1 MNKQIIIGLTLMSL
15 MAAGCSEN
23 DSPAADEGQVQAVF
37 KIESRADGT
46 ETLTDECLRMF
57 IADRR
62 QEHDNTE
69 ALHCGEDWRIDLT
82 TNSYELSGMTAQWY
96 KFAFVSVPNCAE
108 VDGDGKFL
116 FTVAEEADEKTCDFN
131 ELAINYAPV
140 LKAQV
145 TEAQQKES
153 NRTSVDKLD
162 VWRAVMNRWLQP
174 DQVLTEKVT
183 MQRLTGRLELNLGI
197 PEDQFRAEV
206 ASIAVT
212 LNGVPQKFLIHDE
225 DEGQIITENNTESY
239 TFAYTYIP
247 WDEGSDYVVTLALPP
262 HEVQAALVV
271 NYKDAGNNPQEVYQ
285 IMDSNKEA
293 VSIKANT
300 KTTILFNGMET
311 GEFEVRYAGFNEKAV
326 IDVDDEWNGWS
337 EQTDGGE

>member
-1 MNKQIIIGLTLMSL
+1 MSL
-15 MAAGCSEN
+15 MAAGCSNN
-23 DSPAADEGQVQAVF
+23 DSPAADERQVQAVF

-96 KFAFVSVPNCAE
+96 KFAFVSVPNCAG
-108 VDGDGKFL
+108 VDGKFL
-116 FTVAEEADEKTCDFN
+116 FTVAEGADEKTCDFN
-131 ELAINYAPV
+131 KLAIDYAPV
-140 LKAQV
+140 LKAQ
-145 TEAQQKES
+145 QKES
-153 NRTSVDKLD
+153 NKTSVDKLD

-174 DQVLTEKVT
+174 DQVLKEKVT

-206 ASIAVT
+206 ASIAVR

-225 DEGQIITENNTESY
+225 DEGKIITQNTENTENTESY
-239 TFAYTYIP
+239 TFAYTKIP
-247 WDEGSDYVVTLALPP
+247 WNEGTDYVVTLALPP

-271 NYKDAGNNPQEVYQ
+271 TYKDDLIQQEVYR
-285 IMDSNKEA
+285 IVDSNKEA

>member
-1 MNKQIIIGLTLMSL
+1 MSL
-15 MAAGCSEN
+15 MAAGCSNN

-46 ETLTDECLRMF
+46 ETLADECLRMF

-96 KFAFVSVPNCAE
+96 KFAFVSVPDLEGIVN
-108 VDGDGKFL
+108 GKSL
-116 FTVAEEADEKTCDFN
+116 FTVANEADKNTCNFN

-140 LKAQV
+140 LEAQV
-145 TEAQQKES
+145 TEAKQPES
-153 NRTSVDKLD
+153 KRTSVDKLD

-174 DQVLTEKVT
+174 DVVLREDVT

-197 PEDQFRAEV
+197 PKDQFRAEV
-206 ASIAVT
+206 DSIAVT

-225 DEGQIITENNTESY
+225 NEGKIITRSTKSY
-239 TFAYTYIP
+239 TFTYKDIP
-247 WDEGSDYVVTLALPP
+247 WNKGGNYVVTLALPP
-262 HEVQAALVV
+262 HEIQAALVV
-271 NYKDAGNNPQEVYQ
+271 TYTDISIQPEVYQ
-285 IMDSNKEA
+285 IVDSNKEA

-311 GEFEVRYAGFNEKAV
+311 GEFEVRYAGFDGSSIGVA
-326 IDVDDEWNGWS
+326 DDDWNGW
-337 EQTDGGE
+337 QDNTDGGQ

>member
-69 ALHCGEDWRIDLT
+69 ALHCGEDWRIDLN

-96 KFAFVSVPNCAE
+96 KFAFVSVPNCAG
-108 VDGDGKFL
+108 VTGKSL
-116 FTVAEEADEKTCDFN
+116 FTVANGADENTCDFN
-131 ELAINYAPV
+131 ELAIDYAPV
-140 LKAQV
+140 LV
-145 TEAQQKES
+145 AQQTES

-174 DQVLTEKVT
+174 DVVQTEDVT
-183 MQRLTGRLELNLGI
+183 MQRLTGRLVLNMGI

-206 ASIAVT
+206 ASIEVT
-212 LNGVPQKFLIHDE
+212 LNRVPQKFLIHDE
-225 DEGQIITENNTESY
+225 DEGQIITRSTRSY
-239 TFAYTYIP
+239 TFTYTDIP
-247 WDEGSDYVVTLALPP
+247 WDGGSDYVVTLALPP

-271 NYKDAGNNPQEVYQ
+271 TYTDSSIQPEVYQ
-285 IMDSNKEA
+285 IVDSNKEA

-311 GEFEVRYAGFNEKAV
+311 GEFEVRYAGFNNDAV

>member
-1 MNKQIIIGLTLMSL
+1 MSL

-96 KFAFVSVPNCAE
+96 KFAFVSVPDLEGIVN
-108 VDGDGKFL
+108 GKSL
-116 FTVAEEADEKTCDFN
+116 FTVANGADKNTCDFN
-131 ELAINYAPV
+131 KLAIDYAPV
-140 LKAQV
+140 LKVQV
-145 TEAQQKES
+145 TEAKQPES
-153 NRTSVDKLD
+153 KRTSVDKLD

-174 DQVLTEKVT
+174 DEVLTEKVT

-197 PEDQFRAEV
+197 PEDQFRAKV
-206 ASIAVT
+206 DSIAVT
-212 LNGVPQKFLIHDE
+212 LNRVPQKFLIHDE
-225 DEGQIITENNTESY
+225 DEGQIITQITQSTQSY
-239 TFAYTYIP
+239 TFTYKDIP
-247 WDEGSDYVVTLALPP
+247 WNKGGNYVVTLALPP

-271 NYKDAGNNPQEVYQ
+271 TYKDDLIQQEVYR
-285 IMDSNKEA
+285 IVDSNKEA

-311 GEFEVRYAGFNEKAV
+311 GEFEVRYAGFNNDAV

>member
-1 MNKQIIIGLTLMSL
+1 MSL

-96 KFAFVSVPNCAE
+96 KFAFVSVPNCAG
-108 VDGDGKFL
+108 VDGKSL
-116 FTVAEEADEKTCDFN
+116 FTVAEGADEKTCDFN
-131 ELAINYAPV
+131 KLAIDYAPV
-140 LKAQV
+140 LNAQV

-174 DQVLTEKVT
+174 DPDVVLTEDVT

-197 PEDQFRAEV
+197 PKDQFRAEV
-206 ASIAVT
+206 DSIAVT

-225 DEGQIITENNTESY
+225 DEGQIITQSTRSY
-239 TFAYTYIP
+239 TFTYKDIP
-247 WDEGSDYVVTLALPP
+247 WNKGGNYVVTLALPP

-285 IMDSNKEA
+285 IVDSNKEA

-311 GEFEVRYAGFNEKAV
+311 GEFEVRYAGFDGSSIGVA
-326 IDVDDEWNGWS
+326 DDDWNGW
-337 EQTDGGE
+337 QDNTDGGQ

>member
-1 MNKQIIIGLTLMSL
+1 MSL
-15 MAAGCSEN
+15 MAAGCSNN
-23 DSPAADEGQVQAVF
+23 DSPAADERQVQAVF

-96 KFAFVSVPNCAE
+96 KFAFVSVPNCAG
-108 VDGDGKFL
+108 VDGKSL
-116 FTVAEEADEKTCDFN
+116 FTVAEGADEKTCDFN
-131 ELAINYAPV
+131 ELAIDYAPV
-140 LKAQV
+140 LKAQQ
-145 TEAQQKES
+145 TES

-206 ASIAVT
+206 DSIAVT
-212 LNGVPQKFLIHDE
+212 LNRVPQKFLIHDE
-225 DEGQIITENNTESY
+225 DEGQIITQSTQSY
-239 TFAYTYIP
+239 TFTYTDIP

-271 NYKDAGNNPQEVYQ
+271 TYTDSSIQPEVYQ
-285 IMDSNKEA
+285 IVDSNKEA

-311 GEFEVRYAGFNEKAV
+311 GEFEVRYAGFNNDAV

>member
-1 MNKQIIIGLTLMSL
+1 MSL

-69 ALHCGEDWRIDLT
+69 ALHCGEDWRIDLN

-96 KFAFVSVPNCAE
+96 KFAFVSVPNCTG
-108 VDGDGKFL
+108 VNGKSL
-116 FTVAEEADEKTCDFN
+116 FTVANGADENTCNFN

-140 LKAQV
+140 LEAQV
-145 TEAQQKES
+145 TEAQQAES

-174 DQVLTEKVT
+174 DVVLTEDVT
-183 MQRLTGRLELNLGI
+183 MQRLTGRLVLNMGI

-206 ASIAVT
+206 TSIEVT
-212 LNGVPQKFLIHDE
+212 LNSVPQKFLIHDE
-225 DEGQIITENNTESY
+225 DKGQIITQSTQSTQSY
-239 TFAYTYIP
+239 TFAYTGIP
-247 WDEGSDYVVTLALPP
+247 WNKGTDYVVTLALPP
-262 HEVQAALVV
+262 HEIQAALVV
-271 NYKDAGNNPQEVYQ
+271 TYKDAENNPQEVYQ
-285 IMDSNKEA
+285 IVDSNKEA

-311 GEFEVRYAGFNEKAV
+311 GEFEVRYAGFNGNAV

>member
-1 MNKQIIIGLTLMSL
+1 MSL
-15 MAAGCSEN
+15 MAAGCSNN
-23 DSPAADEGQVQAVF
+23 DSPAADERQVQAVF

-108 VDGDGKFL
+108 VDGKSL
-116 FTVAEEADEKTCDFN
+116 FTVAEGADEKTCDFN
-131 ELAINYAPV
+131 ELAIDYAPV
-140 LKAQV
+140 LEAQV
-145 TEAQQKES
+145 TEPQQKES

-174 DQVLTEKVT
+174 DQVLAESVT
-183 MQRLTGRLELNLGI
+183 MQRLTGRLVLNIGI

-206 ASIAVT
+206 ASIAVR

-225 DEGQIITENNTESY
+225 DEGQIITQSTKSY
-239 TFAYTYIP
+239 TFTYTDIP

-271 NYKDAGNNPQEVYQ
+271 NYTDSSIQPEVYQ
-285 IMDSNKEA
+285 IVDSNKEA

-326 IDVDDEWNGWS
+326 INVDDEWNGWS

>member
-69 ALHCGEDWRIDLT
+69 ALHCGEDWRIDLN
-82 TNSYELSGMTAQWY
+82 TNRYELSGMTAQWY
-96 KFAFVSVPNCAE
+96 KFAFVSVPNCAG
-108 VDGDGKFL
+108 VNGKSL
-116 FTVAEEADEKTCDFN
+116 FTVANRADKNTCNFN
-131 ELAINYAPV
+131 ELAIDYAPV

-145 TEAQQKES
+145 TEAKQKES

-174 DQVLTEKVT
+174 DVVLAEDVT

-206 ASIAVT
+206 DSIAIT

-225 DEGQIITENNTESY
+225 NEGKIITENAQNY
-239 TFAYTYIP
+239 TFTYTEIP
-247 WDEGSDYVVTLALPP
+247 WNTRQDYVVTLALPP
-262 HEVQAALVV
+262 HEVQQAALVV
-271 NYKDAGNNPQEVYQ
+271 TYKDGSIQQEGYRIV
-285 IMDSNKEA
+285 DSNKEA

-311 GEFEVRYAGFNEKAV
+311 GEFEVRYAGFNNDAV

>member
-1 MNKQIIIGLTLMSL
+1 MSL
-15 MAAGCSEN
+15 MAAGCSNN
-23 DSPAADEGQVQAVF
+23 DSPAADERQVQAVF

-96 KFAFVSVPNCAE
+96 KFAFVSVPNCE
-108 VDGDGKFL
+108 GVDGDGKSL
-116 FTVAEEADEKTCDFN
+116 FTVAEGADKKTCDFN

-140 LKAQV
+140 LEAQV
-145 TEAQQKES
+145 AEAQQPES
-153 NRTSVDKLD
+153 KRTSVDKLD

-174 DQVLTEKVT
+174 DQVLIENNVT

-225 DEGQIITENNTESY
+225 DEGQIITQRTKSY
-239 TFAYTYIP
+239 TFTYTDTDTDTEIP
-247 WDEGSDYVVTLALPP
+247 WNAGQDYVVTLALPP
-262 HEVQAALVV
+262 HKVQAALVV
-271 NYKDAGNNPQEVYQ
+271 TYKDDSIQQEVYQ
-285 IMDSNKEA
+285 IVDSNKET

-311 GEFEVRYAGFNEKAV
+311 GEFEVRYAGFNNDAV
-326 IDVDDEWNGWS
+326 INVDDEWNGWS

>member
-1 MNKQIIIGLTLMSL
+1 MSL

-69 ALHCGEDWRIDLT
+69 ALHCGEDWRIDLN

-96 KFAFVSVPNCAE
+96 KFAFVSVPNCTG
-108 VDGDGKFL
+108 VNGKSL
-116 FTVAEEADEKTCDFN
+116 FTVANGADENTCNFN
-131 ELAINYAPV
+131 ELAIDYVPV
-140 LKAQV
+140 L
-145 TEAQQKES
+145 EAQQTES

-174 DQVLTEKVT
+174 DEVLKENVT
-183 MQRLTGRLELNLGI
+183 MQRLTGRLVLNMGI
-197 PEDQFRAEV
+197 PEDQFRAAV

-212 LNGVPQKFLIHDE
+212 LNEVPQKFLIHDE
-225 DEGQIITENNTESY
+225 DEGQIITQSTQSY
-239 TFAYTYIP
+239 TFTYTDIP
-247 WDEGSDYVVTLALPP
+247 WDGGSDYVVTLALPP

-271 NYKDAGNNPQEVYQ
+271 TYTDSSIQPEVYQ
-285 IMDSNKEA
+285 IVDSNKEA

-311 GEFEVRYAGFNEKAV
+311 GEFEVRYAGFDGSSIGVA
-326 IDVDDEWNGWS
+326 DDDWNGW
-337 EQTDGGE
+337 QDNTDGGQ

>member
-69 ALHCGEDWRIDLT
+69 ALHCGEDWRIDLN

-96 KFAFVSVPNCAE
+96 KFAFVSVPDLEGIVN
-108 VDGDGKFL
+108 GKSL
-116 FTVAEEADEKTCDFN
+116 FTVAEGADEKTCDFN
-131 ELAINYAPV
+131 KLAIDYAPV
-140 LKAQV
+140 LV
-145 TEAQQKES
+145 AQQTES

-174 DQVLTEKVT
+174 DVVLTEDVT
-183 MQRLTGRLELNLGI
+183 MQRLTGRLVLNMGI

-206 ASIAVT
+206 ASIEVT
-212 LNGVPQKFLIHDE
+212 LNRVPQKFLIHDE
-225 DEGQIITENNTESY
+225 DEGQIITQSTQSY
-239 TFAYTYIP
+239 TFTYTDIP
-247 WDEGSDYVVTLALPP
+247 WDGGSDYVVTLALPP

-285 IMDSNKEA
+285 IVDSHKEA

-300 KTTILFNGMET
+300 RTTILFNGMET
-311 GEFEVRYAGFNEKAV
+311 GEFEVRYAGFDGSSIGVA
-326 IDVDDEWNGWS
+326 DDDWNGW
-337 EQTDGGE
+337 QDNTDGGQ

>member
-1 MNKQIIIGLTLMSL
+1 MSL
-15 MAAGCSEN
+15 MAAGCSKN
-23 DSPAADEGQVQAVF
+23 DSPVADEGQVQAVF

-69 ALHCGEDWRIDLT
+69 ALHCGEDWRIDLN

-96 KFAFVSVPNCAE
+96 KFAFVSVPNCAG
-108 VDGDGKFL
+108 VNGKSL
-116 FTVAEEADEKTCDFN
+116 FTVANRADENTCNFN
-131 ELAINYAPV
+131 ELAIDYAPV
-140 LKAQV
+140 LEAQV
-145 TEAQQKES
+145 AEAQQTES

-174 DQVLTEKVT
+174 DEVLTENVT

-197 PEDQFRAEV
+197 SEDQFRAEV
-206 ASIAVT
+206 ASIEVT
-212 LNGVPQKFLIHDE
+212 LNRVPQKFLIHDE
-225 DEGQIITENNTESY
+225 DKGQIITQSTESY
-239 TFAYTYIP
+239 TFAYTGIP
-247 WDEGSDYVVTLALPP
+247 WNKGTDYVVTLALPP
-262 HEVQAALVV
+262 HEIQAALVV
-271 NYKDAGNNPQEVYQ
+271 TYTDSSIQPEVYQ
-285 IMDSNKEA
+285 IVDSNKEA

-311 GEFEVRYAGFNEKAV
+311 GEFEVRYAGFNNDAV

>member
-1 MNKQIIIGLTLMSL
+1 MSL
-15 MAAGCSEN
+15 MAAGCSNN

-46 ETLTDECLRMF
+46 ETLADECLRMF

-82 TNSYELSGMTAQWY
+82 TNRYELSGMTAQWY
-96 KFAFVSVPNCAE
+96 KFAFVSVPNCAG
-108 VDGDGKFL
+108 VDGKSL
-116 FTVAEEADEKTCDFN
+116 FTVAERADEKTCDFN
-131 ELAINYAPV
+131 KLAIDYAPV
-140 LKAQV
+140 LEAQV
-145 TEAQQKES
+145 TEAKQPES
-153 NRTSVDKLD
+153 KRTSVDKLD

-174 DQVLTEKVT
+174 DQVLIENNVT

-225 DEGQIITENNTESY
+225 DEGQIITEITQSTQSY
-239 TFAYTYIP
+239 TFTYKDIL
-247 WDEGSDYVVTLALPP
+247 WNKGGNYVVTLALPP

-271 NYKDAGNNPQEVYQ
+271 TYTDRSIQQEVYQ
-285 IMDSNKEA
+285 IVDSNKEA

>member
-1 MNKQIIIGLTLMSL
+1 MSL

-23 DSPAADEGQVQAVF
+23 DSPAADERQVQAVF

-82 TNSYELSGMTAQWY
+82 TNRYELSGMTAQWY
-96 KFAFVSVPNCAE
+96 KFAFVSVPNCAG
-108 VDGDGKFL
+108 VDGKSL

-131 ELAINYAPV
+131 KLAIDYAPV
-140 LKAQV
+140 LKVQV
-145 TEAQQKES
+145 TEAKQPES
-153 NRTSVDKLD
+153 KRTSVDKLD

-174 DQVLTEKVT
+174 DQVLRDTVT

-197 PEDQFRAEV
+197 PKDQFRAEV
-206 ASIAVT
+206 DSIAVT

-225 DEGQIITENNTESY
+225 NEGKIITQSTQSTQSY
-239 TFAYTYIP
+239 TFTYKDIL
-247 WDEGSDYVVTLALPP
+247 WNKGGNYVVTLALPP
-262 HEVQAALVV
+262 HKVQAALVV
-271 NYKDAGNNPQEVYQ
+271 TYKNDLIQQEVYR
-285 IMDSNKEA
+285 IVDSNKEA

-311 GEFEVRYAGFNEKAV
+311 GEFEVRYAGFDGSEIGVAEDN
-326 IDVDDEWNGWS
+326 WNGGWPDN
-337 EQTDGGE
+337 TDGGQ

>member
-1 MNKQIIIGLTLMSL
+1 MNKQIIIGLTLVSL
-15 MAAGCSEN
+15 MVAGCSKN

-46 ETLTDECLRMF
+46 ETLADECLRMF

-69 ALHCGEDWRIDLT
+69 TLHCGEDWRIDLN
-82 TNSYELSGMTAQWY
+82 TNSYGLSGMTAQWY
-96 KFAFVSVPNCAE
+96 KFAFVSVPNCAG
-108 VDGDGKFL
+108 VDGKSL
-116 FTVAEEADEKTCDFN
+116 FTVAEGADEKTCDFN
-131 ELAINYAPV
+131 KLAIDYALV
-140 LKAQV
+140 L
-145 TEAQQKES
+145 EAQQTES

-174 DQVLTEKVT
+174 DQVLTENVK

-225 DEGQIITENNTESY
+225 DEGQIITENARNY
-239 TFAYTYIP
+239 TFTYTKIP
-247 WDEGSDYVVTLALPP
+247 WNTRQDYVVTLALPP

-271 NYKDAGNNPQEVYQ
+271 TYYKDGSIQQEVYP
-285 IMDSNKEA
+285 IVDSNKET

-311 GEFEVRYAGFNEKAV
+311 GEFEVRYAGFNENAE

>member
-1 MNKQIIIGLTLMSL
+1 MSL
-15 MAAGCSEN
+15 MAAGCSNN

-96 KFAFVSVPNCAE
+96 KFAFVSVPNCAG
-108 VDGDGKFL
+108 VDGKSL
-116 FTVAEEADEKTCDFN
+116 FTVAERADEKTCDFN

-140 LKAQV
+140 LEAQV
-145 TEAQQKES
+145 AEAQQPES
-153 NRTSVDKLD
+153 KRTSVDKLD

-174 DQVLTEKVT
+174 DEVLAEKVT

-197 PEDQFRAEV
+197 PEDQFRAKV

-225 DEGQIITENNTESY
+225 DEGQIITENAQNY
-239 TFAYTYIP
+239 TFTYTEIP
-247 WDEGSDYVVTLALPP
+247 WNTRQDYVVTLALPP
-262 HEVQAALVV
+262 HEVQQAALVV
-271 NYKDAGNNPQEVYQ
+271 TYKDGSIQQEGYRIV
-285 IMDSNKEA
+285 DSNKEA

-311 GEFEVRYAGFNEKAV
+311 GEFEVRYAGFDGSEIGVAEDN
-326 IDVDDEWNGWS
+326 WNGGWPDN
-337 EQTDGGE
+337 TDGGQ